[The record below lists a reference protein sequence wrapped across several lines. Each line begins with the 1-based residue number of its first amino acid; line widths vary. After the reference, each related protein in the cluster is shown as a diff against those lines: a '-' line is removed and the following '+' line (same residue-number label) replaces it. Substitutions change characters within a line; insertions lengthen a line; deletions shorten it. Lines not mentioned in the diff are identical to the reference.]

1 VKSLNE
7 SRGIRHPLE
16 LNAVIF
22 CSSVHYR
29 QQMEHLNRKGQVP
42 RNPALTATT
51 HEEHLLEARRSHQ
64 INLRGKIMFLGSA
77 K

>member
-1 VKSLNE
+1 
-7 SRGIRHPLE
+7 
-16 LNAVIF
+16 
-22 CSSVHYR
+22 
-29 QQMEHLNRKGQVP
+29 MEHLNRKGQVP